1 MTMEERNVIFEASD
15 ILKTLG
21 GNNGFANIQPKLKA
35 TLRSYATKLDKIAR
49 DDIQAELEQ
58 KGAAAIAPGV
68 TMTKPPFGVKS
79 RDELDLTV
87 DSGWQEQTK

>member
-1 MTMEERNVIFEASD
+1 MTTEERNVIFEAAD

-21 GNNGFANIQPKLKA
+21 GNNGFANLQPKLKA
-35 TLRSYATKLDKIAR
+35 MLRSYAGKLDKIAR
-49 DDIQAELEQ
+49 DDIQTEFEQ
-58 KGAAAIAPGV
+58 KGAATIAPGV
-68 TMTKPPFGVKS
+68 LMTKPPSAIKS